1 MLAWQ
6 PLQSLGPVAVLTLLA
21 GCAIQNPRVAASNA
35 TPDHAVL
42 IDEIRAGMTMIPAGR
57 FQMGNPPNASQTG
70 VAEDEHPQHEVT
82 LRSFRLGRFEVAAAH
97 FAEFARATGRTA
109 PVQSSDGKYP
119 AINVSW
125 HDAQLFIQWLNAV
138 SGERYRLPTEAEWEY
153 AARAG
158 STAAYP
164 WGETFD
170 ATQLNGTGLHGRD
183 QWLET
188 APLGQFA
195 ANAFGV
201 YDMLG
206 NVWEWTQDCY
216 RPDYEGASA
225 DGSPR
230 EEESGCGRVL
240 RGGSWSDRAE
250 WLRPATR
257 NWFDAG
263 ERFDY
268 VGFRLAAD

>member
-1 MLAWQ
+1 MLIGQ
-6 PLQSLGPVAVLTLLA
+6 
-21 GCAIQNPRVAASNA
+21 
-35 TPDHAVL
+35 
-42 IDEIRAGMTMIPAGR
+42 IRAEMVTIPAGR
-57 FQMGNPPNASQTG
+57 FRMGNPPG
-70 VAEDEHPQHEVT
+70 VVEDEHPQHDVT
-82 LRSFRLGRFEVAAAH
+82 VRGFRLGRFEVTAAQ
-97 FAEFARATGRTA
+97 FAEFAKATGRSA
-109 PVQSSDGKYP
+109 EASGEAAYP
-119 AINVSW
+119 AVNVSW
-125 HDAQLFIQWLNAV
+125 DDAQAFIQWLNAV

-158 STAAYP
+158 SISTYP
-164 WGETFD
+164 WGDAFD

-183 QWLET
+183 RWLET
-188 APLGQFA
+188 APVGQFA
-195 ANAFGV
+195 PNAFGL

-216 RPDYEGASA
+216 RPDYEGAPV
-225 DGSPR
+225 DGGAR
-230 EEESGCGRVL
+230 AEEPGCGRVL

-263 ERFDY
+263 DRFDY